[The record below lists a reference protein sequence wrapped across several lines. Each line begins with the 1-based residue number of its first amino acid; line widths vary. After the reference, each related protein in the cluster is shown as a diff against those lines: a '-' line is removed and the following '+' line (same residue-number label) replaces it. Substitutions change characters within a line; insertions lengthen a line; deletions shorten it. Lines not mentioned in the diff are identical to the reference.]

1 MKRLFTI
8 MAAVLLT
15 ASLFA
20 QSPQKMSYQAVIRDA
35 SNHLVI
41 TQVGMK
47 ISILQGSESGDVK
60 YVEVQTPTPNA
71 NGLVTIQIGDGDPV
85 AFAAI
90 NWAAGPYFIKTETDP
105 DNSDGLTDYI
115 IVGTSQI
122 LSVPYSLSAKKAEGI
137 SGTITASQ
145 VNDFQ
150 TSVTNNAE
158 VLLNTA
164 KNSYPSADQIKLAG
178 IAAGA
183 NVGVVPN
190 PSITGET
197 KTKITYDTK
206 GLVISGTDATTA
218 DIAASTDK
226 NYVTDAQLTVIGNT
240 SGTNTGDQDLSGKVD
255 KVTGKDLA
263 PNGTVAGQMQY
274 WNGSAWVTVAPGNT
288 GHVLTFISGV
298 PTWKPTEG
306 KTDVQNPTTGKIW
319 MDRNLGA
326 TQVATSSTDAASYGD
341 LYQWGRGADGHQ
353 IRTSGTTSN
362 LSSTDA
368 PGHANFIL
376 PPDSP
381 YDWRSPQNTNLWQGV
396 SGVNNP
402 CPAGYRIPTDTELDA
417 ERASW
422 SSQNAAGAFA
432 SPLKL
437 PVAGLRYYSNGS
449 LGSVGSSGYYWS
461 STVSSTSSRLLNFFS
476 AFAVMDALNRA
487 YGGSVRC
494 LKD

>member
-90 NWAAGPYFIKTETDP
+90 NWAAGPYFIKTETAVEAP
-105 DNSDGLTDYI
+105 LNSYTI
-115 IVGTSQI
+115 TGTSQI
-122 LSVPYSLSAKKAEGI
+122 LSVPYSLSAKKAEEI

-145 VNDFQ
+145 VSDFQ
-150 TSVTNNAE
+150 ISVTDNPA
-158 VLLNTA
+158 VLANTA
-164 KNSYPSADQIKLAG
+164 KNSYPTADQTKLAG
-178 IAAGA
+178 IATGA

-190 PSITGET
+190 ALITGAT
-197 KTKITYDTK
+197 KTKITYDAK
-206 GLVISGTDATTA
+206 GLVTAGTDATTD
-218 DIAASTDK
+218 DIAVSTDK

-255 KVTGKDLA
+255 KVPGKDLA
-263 PNGTVAGQMQY
+263 PNGTTAGQILY
-274 WNGSAWVTVAPGNT
+274 WNGSAWINVAPGT
-288 GHVLTFISGV
+288 SGQVLTFISGV
-298 PTWKPTEG
+298 PTWTTTAVGLGE
-306 KTDVQNPTTGKIW
+306 VLNPTTGKKW

-326 TQVATSSTDAASYGD
+326 LRVAGSSTDADAYGH
-341 LYQWGRGADGHQ
+341 LYQWGRGNDGHQ
-353 IRTSGTTSN
+353 IRTSGTTTT
-362 LSSTDA
+362 LSGTDA

-376 PPDSP
+376 APNSP
-381 YDWRSPQNTNLWQGV
+381 YDWRNPQNTNLWQGV

-402 CPAGYRIPTDTELDA
+402 CPAGYRLPTDAEWDA
-417 ERASW
+417 ERLSW
-422 SSQNAAGAFA
+422 SINNAAGAYA

-437 PVAGLRYYSNGS
+437 PVAGGRSSSNGS
-449 LGSVGSSGYYWS
+449 LSYVGSYGYYWS
-461 STVSSTSSRLLNFFS
+461 STVSSTSSRYLHFDSTNAGMYTS
-476 AFAVMDALNRA
+476 YRA
-487 YGGSVRC
+487 SGFSVRC